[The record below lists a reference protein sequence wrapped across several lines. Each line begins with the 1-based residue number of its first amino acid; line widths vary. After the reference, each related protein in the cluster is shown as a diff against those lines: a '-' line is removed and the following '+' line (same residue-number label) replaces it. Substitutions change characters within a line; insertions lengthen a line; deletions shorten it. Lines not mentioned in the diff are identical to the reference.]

1 MCFVQE
7 PVLQRRCPREL
18 AGKRRSAKRDS
29 QRQLGLGKCL
39 VKERN
44 KIFPFCNIFCQLQT
58 VFHYL
63 CATFV
68 CVEMRKIFSSGL
80 QFLDFGSSA
89 GCGEG
94 GGWDG
99 RGGGLGCCC
108 CGGGCS
114 YCCCC
119 C

>member
-1 MCFVQE
+1 MVGFDFNLYFRDVHSYEEKSCALVKIQE

-18 AGKRRSAKRDS
+18 AGNRRSTKRDS

-44 KIFPFCNIFCQLQT
+44 KIFPFCNILCQLQT

-68 CVEMRKIFSSGL
+68 CVDMRKIF
-80 QFLDFGSSA
+80 GS
-89 GCGEG
+89 
-94 GGWDG
+94 
-99 RGGGLGCCC
+99 RL
-108 CGGGCS
+108 
-114 YCCCC
+114 
-119 C
+119 